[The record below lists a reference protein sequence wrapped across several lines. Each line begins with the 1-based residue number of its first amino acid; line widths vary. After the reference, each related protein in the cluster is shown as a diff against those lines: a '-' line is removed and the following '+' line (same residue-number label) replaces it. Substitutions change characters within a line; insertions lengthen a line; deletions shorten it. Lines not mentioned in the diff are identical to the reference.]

1 MSLSLAVANEILSDP
16 EAPGVRVLCK
26 ILTMMDLTG
35 CAQST
40 VKEMKILTARMLEVW
55 QKGIKR
61 PLHTCIDLNRRKIL
75 AVSTQLKQ
83 LRKESLKKFSRA
95 LFS

>member
-1 MSLSLAVANEILSDP
+1 MASIHVSLSLAVANEILSDS

-40 VKEMKILTARMLEVW
+40 VKEMKILTARMMEV
-55 QKGIKR
+55 
-61 PLHTCIDLNRRKIL
+61 
-75 AVSTQLKQ
+75 
-83 LRKESLKKFSRA
+83 
-95 LFS
+95 